1 MKKSIILSIVVALM
15 AIYGVMVV
23 KSEMAVCAY
32 QRATIA
38 YVQGAE
44 RNGAISASESRYM
57 QHLADAS
64 LWVHAATRKGWCVTI
79 REAVDRAY
87 AQQRAFESD
96 GSYQA
101 LSK

>member
-1 MKKSIILSIVVALM
+1 MTKEISLSIVVVLLVVFTIM
-15 AIYGVMVV
+15 TV
-23 KSEMAVCAY
+23 KSEIEVHNY

-44 RNGAISASESRYM
+44 CNGAISASESRYM
-57 QHLADAS
+57 QHLAGAS
-64 LWVHAATRKGWCVTI
+64 IMVHAATRRGWCDTI
-79 REAVDRAY
+79 RKAIARAY
-87 AQQRAFESD
+87 AQQRAFGSD

>member
-1 MKKSIILSIVVALM
+1 MTKRIILSIVVVLL
-15 AIYGVMVV
+15 VV
-23 KSEMAVCAY
+23 ATIMTVKCELDVCNY

-57 QHLADAS
+57 QHLADANI
-64 LWVHAATRKGWCVTI
+64 LVHAATRRGWCDTI

-87 AQQRAFESD
+87 AKQRAFGSD
-96 GSYQA
+96 GTYQA